1 MLDRIATFSSSG
13 SMLSAALRTQAKLAE
28 EQIQESS
35 GKVSADYGGLGAK
48 AGQVVSLEV
57 AVSRS
62 SAYADA
68 ATGADSRVNLMSSA
82 LTSIGDVLTQFRAA
96 LTEASSNVG
105 NQTTLPQVASGL
117 LDDLAAQLN
126 TQYQGRYLFA
136 GSATTVKPV
145 DLSTLA
151 ASTDFTTAD
160 TSYYQGNADAVSVR
174 VSPDQTVSYGV
185 VASDASFEKAIRVLN
200 AFANMGS
207 SDISSTTLADAATD
221 VEGSLDGVLAVQG
234 RLSVQSAT
242 LQRAAGDQQTFQD
255 YASNLSS
262 SLTDVDVASVTAQM
276 ASYQTQL
283 QASYAA
289 ISKISSLRLMDYLK

>member
-174 VSPDQTVSYGV
+174 VSPDQSVSYGV
-185 VASDASFEKAIRVLN
+185 LASDTSFEKAIRVLN